1 MDEARLALRTVAPGA
16 RRPYVD
22 LLREAE
28 DSTSEIESYLD
39 TGELFLY
46 TDGDVVVGHVLVT
59 PLGPDEQELKNLA
72 IVEGRRRLGL
82 GRSMIGAVLAELR
95 ARGVRRVEV
104 ATSGADTGNL
114 AFYQRCGFR
123 LLRVERDYF
132 SPARGYPEGFSLFG
146 LPASD
151 LVVLDQTLE

>member
-1 MDEARLALRTVAPGA
+1 
-16 RRPYVD
+16 
-22 LLREAE
+22 
-28 DSTSEIESYLD
+28 
-39 TGELFLY
+39 
-46 TDGDVVVGHVLVT
+46 VLVT
-59 PLGPDEQELKNLA
+59 PLGPDEHELKNLA

-95 ARGVRRVEV
+95 ARGMRRVEV

-114 AFYQRCGFR
+114 EFYQRCGFR
-123 LLRVERDYF
+123 LLRIERDYF

-151 LVVLDQTLE
+151 LVVLDQKLE